1 MFKFIQSETPAAV
14 PRGTRH
20 ISFFRDAGKYGGLK
34 VVGKWLRCGFIC
46 SKGAFMQTISN
57 ERTTGFSLFDSVPRD
72 YFHFGEGPAF
82 QPKIV
87 SDVLGL
93 KKEDVSKL
101 ASVSQRSVR
110 YDEAIPEQVRERLQE
125 IAMTANMVAKFF
137 DGDTDKT
144 VLWFKA
150 RNPLLGDISPKEMIR
165 LGRYERLRKFIVN
178 AVLKQDRP
186 QEQQPLSA

>member
-1 MFKFIQSETPAAV
+1 MFFSCANE
-14 PRGTRH
+14 
-20 ISFFRDAGKYGGLK
+20 GL
-34 VVGKWLRCGFIC
+34 
-46 SKGAFMQTISN
+46 MQTISN
-57 ERTTGFSLFDSVPRD
+57 EKTNDFGLFDSIPQD
-72 YFHFGEGPAF
+72 YFQFGEGSAF
-82 QPKIV
+82 QPKSV

-110 YDEAIPEQVRERLQE
+110 YDEAIPEQVKERLQE
-125 IAMTANMVAKFF
+125 IAITVNMVAKFF
-137 DGDTDKT
+137 DGDTNKT
-144 VLWFKA
+144 VLWFKT

-178 AVLKQDRP
+178 AALRQDRP

>member
-1 MFKFIQSETPAAV
+1 
-14 PRGTRH
+14 
-20 ISFFRDAGKYGGLK
+20 
-34 VVGKWLRCGFIC
+34 
-46 SKGAFMQTISN
+46 MQLISN
-57 ERTTGFSLFDSVPRD
+57 ESTNGFSLFDSVPPD
-72 YFHFGEGPAF
+72 YFQFGQGPAF
-82 QPKIV
+82 KPKAV

-110 YDEAIPEQVRERLQE
+110 YDEAIPEQVQERLQE
-125 IAMTANMVAKFF
+125 IATIVNMVAKFF

-165 LGRYERLRKFIVN
+165 LGRYERLRKFIIN
-178 AVLKQDRP
+178 ALIKRDRL
-186 QEQQPLSA
+186 QVQS